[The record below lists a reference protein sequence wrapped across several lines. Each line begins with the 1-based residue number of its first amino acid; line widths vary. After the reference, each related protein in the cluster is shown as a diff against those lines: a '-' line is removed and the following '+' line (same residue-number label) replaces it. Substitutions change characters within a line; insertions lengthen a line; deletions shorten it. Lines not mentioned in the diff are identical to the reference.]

1 MRGMTTRKRWTPP
14 SVSATRNLKSFAA
27 LVEFHGQQFKQA
39 LAEGNA
45 DKADRN
51 AAHLYHQAMQA
62 AWAGNMILNNGRPVA
77 EVIRQIE
84 AEMAARRKEQEAQ

>member
-1 MRGMTTRKRWTPP
+1 MRGMTIRKRWTPP
-14 SVSATRNLKSFAA
+14 SVSAARNLKSFAS

-45 DKADRN
+45 EKADRN
-51 AAHLYHQAMQA
+51 AYHLCHQAKQA
-62 AWAGNMILNNGRPVA
+62 AWAGNLILNNGRPVA

-84 AEMAARRKEQEAQ
+84 AEMAARRQEAQ